1 MSIVKSENFPNR
13 QFTERVINSK
23 ENFTAPETNVD
34 RYYSRHFERLFNNRK
49 NANIFS
55 MVVFLI
61 FLLFAFTVLFL
72 NIIPFNLVYTDAEV
86 ALSSVGAGI
95 ILAII
100 PQIFFKK
107 KIPSTLTPK
116 EERGLQLY
124 LRENNKNFT
133 IQKYVVDGVISK
145 FDIVSGQR
153 FIFVKFDSDIEGIK
167 DKEQKIPVGSDPR
180 IDDSFVG
187 YPVRQRTVVLN
198 YPKIGNVIASDKIIV
213 SKKLPEAEKLG
224 VQDIDILIRRDKS
237 GKHYEVRV
245 N

>member
-1 MSIVKSENFPNR
+1 MKSENFPNR

-23 ENFTAPETNVD
+23 ENFTAPATNED
-34 RYYSRHFERLFNNRK
+34 RYYSRRFARLFDNRK

-55 MVVFLI
+55 VVGFLI
-61 FLLFAFTVLFL
+61 FLLSAGAVLFL
-72 NIIPFNLVYTDAEV
+72 NIIPFNLAYTNAEI
-86 ALSSVGAGI
+86 ALSLIGTGI
-95 ILAII
+95 ILGII

-133 IQKYVVDGVISK
+133 IQKYVVDGVISR
-145 FDIVSGQR
+145 FDVISGQR
-153 FIFVKFDSDIEGIK
+153 YLFVKFDSDIEGIK
-167 DKEQKIPVGSDPR
+167 DKEQKIPVGDNPQ

-245 N
+245 NR

>member
-1 MSIVKSENFPNR
+1 MKSENFPNR

-23 ENFTAPETNVD
+23 ENFTAPATNED
-34 RYYSRHFERLFNNRK
+34 RYYSRRFERLFDNRK

-55 MVVFLI
+55 VVGFLT
-61 FLLFAFTVLFL
+61 FLLSAGAVLFL
-72 NIIPFNLVYTDAEV
+72 NIIPFNLAYTNAEI
-86 ALSSVGAGI
+86 ALSLIGTGI
-95 ILAII
+95 ILGII

-107 KIPSTLTPK
+107 KIPSTLSPK

-133 IQKYVVDGVISK
+133 IQKYVVDGVISR
-145 FDIVSGQR
+145 FDVISGQR
-153 FIFVKFDSDIEGIK
+153 YLFVKFDSDIEGIK
-167 DKEQKIPVGSDPR
+167 DKEQKIPVGDNPR

-245 N
+245 NR

>member
-1 MSIVKSENFPNR
+1 MKSENFPNR
-13 QFTERVINSK
+13 QFTERVINEN
-23 ENFTAPETNVD
+23 ENFTAPATNED
-34 RYYSRHFERLFNNRK
+34 RYYSRRFERLFDNRK

-55 MVVFLI
+55 VVGFLI
-61 FLLFAFTVLFL
+61 FLLSAGAVLFL
-72 NIIPFNLVYTDAEV
+72 NIIPFNLSYTNAEI
-86 ALSSVGAGI
+86 ALSLIGTGI
-95 ILAII
+95 ILGII

-124 LRENNKNFT
+124 LREHNKNFT
-133 IQKYVVDGVISK
+133 IQKYVVDGVISR
-145 FDIVSGQR
+145 FDVISGQR
-153 FIFVKFDSDIEGIK
+153 FLFVKFDSDIEGIK
-167 DKEQKIPVGSDPR
+167 DKEQKIPVGDNPQ

-213 SKKLPEAEKLG
+213 SKRLPEAEKLG

-245 N
+245 NR